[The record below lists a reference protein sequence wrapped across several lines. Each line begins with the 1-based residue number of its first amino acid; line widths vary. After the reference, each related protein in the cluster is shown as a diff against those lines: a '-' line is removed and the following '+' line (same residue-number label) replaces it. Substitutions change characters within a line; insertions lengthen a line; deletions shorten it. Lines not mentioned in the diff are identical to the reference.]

1 MMKVQ
6 VHHKDSLIAVQALPP
21 GTTRI
26 GRKEDNDIVLPDR
39 TVSGHHA
46 RIHHAYGLAV
56 LEDLGSTNG
65 SSVNG
70 KRVTRRALENGD
82 IIVIGNCQL
91 RFETDEKVRT
101 DEPETQ
107 DSGPPT
113 QILRVNTPGMPPGPV
128 GGKATQHIRK
138 LRAGV
143 SSDPA
148 ELSLRLRFM
157 SGRNQGRHLDLI
169 NTVTALG
176 QPGQE
181 VVALVREAGGLM
193 LRVIEVNEGLVLV
206 NGEVVAGGTR
216 ALKHHDIIQLGEVRM
231 MVLFEHPI
239 AAMEKGTEDW
249 SLD

>member
-1 MMKVQ
+1 M
-6 VHHKDSLIAVQALPP
+6 
-21 GTTRI
+21 
-26 GRKEDNDIVLPDR
+26 LPDR

-113 QILRVNTPGMPPGPV
+113 QILRVNTPGMPPAPWAGRPPSTSASCAPV
-128 GGKATQHIRK
+128 SRPIRWNCPC
-138 LRAGV
+138 ACV
-143 SSDPA
+143 S
-148 ELSLRLRFM
+148 
-157 SGRNQGRHLDLI
+157 
-169 NTVTALG
+169 
-176 QPGQE
+176 
-181 VVALVREAGGLM
+181 
-193 LRVIEVNEGLVLV
+193 
-206 NGEVVAGGTR
+206 
-216 ALKHHDIIQLGEVRM
+216 
-231 MVLFEHPI
+231 
-239 AAMEKGTEDW
+239 
-249 SLD
+249 